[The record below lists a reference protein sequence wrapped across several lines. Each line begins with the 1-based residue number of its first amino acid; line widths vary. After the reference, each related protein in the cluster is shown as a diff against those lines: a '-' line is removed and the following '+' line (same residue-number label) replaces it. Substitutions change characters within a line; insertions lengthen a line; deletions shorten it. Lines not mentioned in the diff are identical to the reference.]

1 MENER
6 KWTVYIHRSPSRKYY
21 IGITSQQPEYRW
33 KKGEGYK
40 TNPYFYKAINK
51 YGWDNFEHIIL
62 KDNLTTKEAKE
73 LEIRLIA
80 FFKSNNPEYGYNIT
94 AGGDGSYG
102 MVKSEETRE
111 KIRKTLTGRKNQPH
125 SEETKKK
132 MSEAASGH
140 NNSRY
145 KTSSVIYQF
154 DLNGNL
160 VKKHQGTGDAER
172 ETGIDRGGI
181 VRCCNGKYKQA
192 GGYIWRYEKD
202 VDSINKLDKVSK
214 GNLVSVCQFDLSGNY
229 INTYPSAKEAERQTV
244 ANAAHICDCCK
255 GKRNKSGGYVWK
267 YKRDVDIEQVS

>member
-102 MVKSEETRE
+102 MIKSKETRE
-111 KIRKTLTGRKNQPH
+111 KISKSLTGRKNPMYKH
-125 SEETKKK
+125 SS
-132 MSEAASGH
+132 M
-140 NNSRY
+140 
-145 KTSSVIYQF
+145 VYQY
-154 DLNGNL
+154 DLDGNL
-160 VKKHQGTGDAER
+160 LKSYQGTGEAER
-172 ETGIDRGGI
+172 ETGINKAGI

-192 GGYIWRYEKD
+192 GGYIWKYEKD

-229 INTYPSAKEAERQTV
+229 INTYPSAKEAERQTW